1 MVRFPAWLAFV
12 IFVPLQIWIFLEMKA
27 AWGWG
32 WTILAFVVI
41 GIVAAR
47 AARAGFLRET
57 FFPRWAARWE
67 KRRHIYQ
74 GALLLAAAVTF
85 LAAWGPQ
92 PWLPAAA
99 LTALA
104 KASVR

>member
-1 MVRFPAWLAFV
+1 MLPLPAWLAFI
-12 IFVPLQIWIFLEMKA
+12 IFVPLQIWLFLMMKE

-32 WTILAFVVI
+32 WTILTFLVLGVLAT
-41 GIVAAR
+41 R
-47 AARAGFLRET
+47 AARAGWLRET
-57 FFPRWAARWE
+57 FFPRGAHVWE
-67 KRRHIYQ
+67 KRRHIFQ
-74 GALLLAAAVTF
+74 GALLLTAAITW

-99 LTALA
+99 LTSLA